1 MRRSRHQARACCSV
15 TSSAYG
21 ARGTC
26 VAEPHA
32 PSAWEG
38 HFAHSIRHLAIR
50 SGRGTGWRVGA
61 NSVGAE
67 LKHRLAPAG
76 WSNTTGRRWAL
87 KTARTSAVLLNLQ
100 HSFEMLLKAGLVHRG
115 VRGGK
120 LPAHDPPA
128 VDVDHEAQE
137 DRALPAAQVGE
148 VRDPELVRPRGG
160 SPVARRA

>member
-1 MRRSRHQARACCSV
+1 MASRGELRWSR
-15 TSSAYG
+15 T
-21 ARGTC
+21 
-26 VAEPHA
+26 EA
-32 PSAWEG
+32 PSG
-38 HFAHSIRHLAIR
+38 PR
-50 SGRGTGWRVGA
+50 RVGEH
-61 NSVGAE
+61 NGPQVGFE
-67 LKHRLAPAG
+67 DG
-76 WSNTTGRRWAL
+76 SNERR
-87 KTARTSAVLLNLQ
+87 LLNLQ

-148 VRDPELVRPRGG
+148 VRDPELVWPRSG